1 MKRSTTDKNIIKVG
15 RIQYVNVAPV
25 YYGLEQD
32 DAPANIQLV
41 RKPPAVLNHMME
53 QGLID
58 ISPVSSAAFARNH
71 HQWSLLPNLSI
82 SSFGTVMSVIL
93 ASNYPLEKLNK
104 RKILLS
110 NESASAADM
119 LRLVL
124 SWKNIFPRFE
134 TGSVTSDT
142 HATYAGYDAV
152 LVIGNNALSGGWHHR
167 FQYGFDLGEL
177 WKEATGLPFVFAVW
191 AVRKAFAGQHPIIV
205 TEIAR
210 HFEHSKRL
218 GMRNIDKIEAMAC
231 ASLDM
236 DPEDCRTYFQI
247 LKYGLGHFELLG
259 LKKFYQGLY
268 EEKIISAPVKLS
280 FFPTLIDGEKSE
292 HEVPAESSEE
302 KSIAEAAPVSRQKS
316 ALLNLGLRHLPLPL
330 KKVFPQLLHLL
341 RQDRQ

>member
-1 MKRSTTDKNIIKVG
+1 MKQTKTDSNIIKVG
-15 RIQYVNVAPV
+15 RIEYVNVAPV
-25 YYGLEQD
+25 YYGLEQE

-53 QGLID
+53 QGRID

-93 ASNYPLEKLNK
+93 ASHYPLEELDN

-110 NESASAADM
+110 DESASAADM

-124 SWKNIFPRFE
+124 SWKHIFPRFE
-134 TGSVTSDT
+134 TGSVTCDAQ
-142 HATYAGYDAV
+142 ATYADYDAV
-152 LVIGNNALSGGWHHR
+152 LVIGNNALSGGWNHR

-177 WKEATGLPFVFAVW
+177 WKEVTGLPFVFAVW
-191 AVRKAFAGQHPIIV
+191 AVRKAFARQHPIIV

-210 HFEHSKRL
+210 HFEHSKQL
-218 GMRNIDKIEAMAC
+218 GRRNIDKIEEMAC
-231 ASLDM
+231 TALDL
-236 DPEDCRTYFQI
+236 DPGDCHTYFQI

-268 EEKIISAPVKLS
+268 EERIIPDPVKLA
-280 FFPTLIDGEKSE
+280 FFPTLINGEKTE
-292 HEVPAESSEE
+292 NDIPAESSEKIIE
-302 KSIAEAAPVSRQKS
+302 EAVLFSRQKS
-316 ALLNLGLRHLPLPL
+316 ALLNLGLRHLPVPL

-341 RQDRQ
+341 RQDRR